1 MPGKPLIL
9 RDLNVFLHHL
19 GWKISISHND
29 TPVTMFCGFFPNE
42 NAERIAG
49 KYLFGFSQR
58 TFPNYFSLSI
68 MIKIN

>member
-1 MPGKPLIL
+1 MPGEPIL
-9 RDLNVFLHHL
+9 LGNLNIFLHHI
-19 GWKISISHND
+19 GWIINVPYKD
-29 TPVTMFCGFFPNE
+29 TPINVFCGFFPNE